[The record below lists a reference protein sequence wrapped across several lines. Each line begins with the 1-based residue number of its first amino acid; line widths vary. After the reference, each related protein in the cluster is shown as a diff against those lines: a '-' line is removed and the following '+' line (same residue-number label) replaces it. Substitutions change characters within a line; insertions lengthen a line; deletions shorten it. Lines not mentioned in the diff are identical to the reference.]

1 MTDTSPAAATKQADY
16 PKPFPHD
23 DVVEIMPDLYMVR
36 GTLPFKPLVYIS
48 RNMAIIKHGNEL
60 TLVNPIRLTEK
71 GEEQLHK
78 LGEVKRIFRLGIA
91 HGRDDAY
98 YKDKFNA
105 ELWAPGMSE
114 LYKEPEIDFIVKED
128 DELPFPDAQLM
139 VFQNMKFGND
149 GMLLIKRD
157 GGCLLAC
164 DSLQYYGDQKHH
176 SFVARLMLP
185 FMGFSGMCIGPPWL
199 KAVTPEGSSLKPD
212 FDRVLKDW
220 EFDKF
225 FSAHGCLCENGAKKL
240 VQDAV
245 DRAFKSSNL

>member
-1 MTDTSPAAATKQADY
+1 MTDASPAATKEY

-23 DVVEIMPDLYMVR
+23 EIQEILPDLYMVR
-36 GTLPFKPLVYIS
+36 GTFQFKPLVNIS
-48 RNMAIIKHGNEL
+48 RNMAIIKNGNEL

-71 GEEQLHK
+71 GEEELKK
-78 LGEVKRIFRLGIA
+78 LGEVKRILRLGIL

-98 YKDKFNA
+98 YKDTFNA
-105 ELWAPGMSE
+105 ELWAPGTSE
-114 LYKEPEIDFIVKED
+114 LYKEPKIDRIVTED
-128 DELPFPDAQLM
+128 DVLPFPDAELM
-139 VFQNMKFGND
+139 VFKNMNGGND

-164 DSLQYYGDQKHH
+164 DSLQYYGDKKHH
-176 SFVARLMLP
+176 SFLGRLLLP
-185 FMGFSGMCIGPPWL
+185 MMGFNGMCIGPPWL

-225 FSAHGCLCENGAKKL
+225 FSAHGCLCESGAKAL

-245 DRAFKSSNL
+245 DRAFKS